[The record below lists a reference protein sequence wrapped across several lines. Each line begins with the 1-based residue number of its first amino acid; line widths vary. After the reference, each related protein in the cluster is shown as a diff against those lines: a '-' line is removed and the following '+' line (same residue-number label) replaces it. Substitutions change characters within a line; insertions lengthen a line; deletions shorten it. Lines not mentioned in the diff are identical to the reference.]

1 VVASVLVP
9 VFNEERHVARSV
21 AAMQGQRFP
30 GRIEFLLVDGG
41 STDRTRELLRGMA
54 AQDDRI
60 RLLENPCGATP
71 SALNMALAHARGDWV
86 ARMDAHTSYPEDYL
100 ARGVARLKRG
110 GTQWVSGPQVA
121 VGRDLVSRAVTL
133 ALGTPIG
140 RGGSKKWG
148 AQCTAN
154 GGEYELDSGVF
165 DGVWERRTLLDYQ
178 GWDERWLRNQ
188 DSEMAGRFLAN
199 GERLICLEP
208 MAASYTPRSTL
219 KSLWCQYLQYGE
231 YREKTAVRHPHTM
244 RRSHLLAPGLVLTAA
259 AALGAPRLIRTSAR
273 AGVAVYVLTLMGAAS
288 RVALDGAPPRE
299 AALMPVVLAIM
310 HGGHGLGMLRGA
322 IRNGPPLAAIAR
334 VFGWERLAE
343 RVAPAHEDV
352 YAPSLGFGD

>member
-1 VVASVLVP
+1 
-9 VFNEERHVARSV
+9 
-21 AAMQGQRFP
+21 
-30 GRIEFLLVDGG
+30 
-41 STDRTRELLRGMA
+41 
-54 AQDDRI
+54 
-60 RLLENPCGATP
+60 
-71 SALNMALAHARGDWV
+71 
-86 ARMDAHTSYPEDYL
+86 
-100 ARGVARLKRG
+100 
-110 GTQWVSGPQVA
+110 
-121 VGRDLVSRAVTL
+121 
-133 ALGTPIG
+133 
-140 RGGSKKWG
+140 
-148 AQCTAN
+148 
-154 GGEYELDSGVF
+154 
-165 DGVWERRTLLDYQ
+165 
-178 GWDERWLRNQ
+178 
-188 DSEMAGRFLAN
+188 MAGRFLAN